1 MLKILCILTIVFLSG
16 CGLQNQIN
24 DLKNRSNAT
33 EDTLLGLE
41 TRLSALE
48 QTASD
53 LRSQMNAL
61 SLAVD
66 GMVNDDTVEGQI
78 LLLQTQY
85 NSTLVQ
91 LATLQNYQNIVA
103 IKDPCG
109 DKAGVFDEVFLKLS
123 TGHYLASFSDSSSGK
138 NTRFSVLVDGQY
150 ETTDGSNCEFT
161 VSGSGTVI
169 SNEHY

>member
-1 MLKILCILTIVFLSG
+1 MLKFITVLSMVFFISG

-33 EDTLLGLE
+33 EDRLVNVE
-41 TRLSALE
+41 TRITALE

-53 LRSQMNAL
+53 LRDQMNAL
-61 SLAVD
+61 SLVSSNLE
-66 GMVNDDTVEGQI
+66 VVEGQV

-85 NSTLVQ
+85 NATLVQ
-91 LATLQNYQNIVA
+91 LAELQSYQNIVE
-103 IKDPCG
+103 IKDPCL

-123 TGHYLASFSDSSSGK
+123 TGQYLASFSDSSSGK
-138 NTRFSVLVDGQY
+138 NTRFSVLVDGHY
-150 ETTDGSNCEFT
+150 ETTDGSDCHFSVT
-161 VSGSGTVI
+161 GGGTVI